1 MENDFLTQCPI
12 CLGSTSIS
20 GASPTCECCHAPL
33 PPLYLKEAH
42 GMLPLHIQFF
52 GLPGHG
58 KTTYLA
64 ALTMALQRV
73 NGAWSG
79 FTMMPATEPSQRLV
93 RTARTYFATGRLPP
107 PSRPGDRDV
116 HVLLLNRIP
125 IWIRAAMTIRDCSG
139 QAFQEIDVDLQEAS
153 LLLKAPITFLFISL
167 EDFND
172 SGGYALD
179 SLMTNYLSTLA
190 AHDVRLDK
198 EGRKIVVVLTKAD
211 LFWEQLPEELVDYIR
226 EDPIWAACR
235 EEGRPSKPYSLAEM
249 TSYLEDMDRMSQVIE
264 GWICQSAA
272 GRMFV
277 NLAGDNNIAVQFS
290 IVSSTGAAPRAQD
303 NVLATSW
310 DPARVLDPLLW
321 ALELASGRRRSSSR

>member
-1 MENDFLTQCPI
+1 MENDFLIQCPV
-12 CLGSTSIS
+12 CLASTSIS
-20 GASPTCECCHAPL
+20 GVSPTCESCHEPL
-33 PPLYLKEAH
+33 PPLYLKEAN
-42 GMLPLHIQFF
+42 GMLPLHIQLF

-64 ALTMALQRV
+64 ALAMALQRV

-93 RTARTYFATGRLPP
+93 RMARSCFATGRLPP
-107 PSRPGDRDV
+107 PSVPGDRDV
-116 HVLLLNRIP
+116 HVLLLNRVP
-125 IWIRAAMTIRDCSG
+125 IWIKAAMTVRDCSG
-139 QAFQEIDVDLQEAS
+139 QAFREIDVDLQEAS
-153 LLLKAPITFLFISL
+153 LLLKAPTTFLFISL
-167 EDFND
+167 EDFRD

-179 SLMTNYLSTLA
+179 SLMTSYLSTLA
-190 AHDVRLDK
+190 AHGARLDK
-198 EGRKIVVVLTKAD
+198 EHRKIVVVLTKAD
-211 LFWEQLPEELVDYIR
+211 LFWDQLPEELADYVR

-235 EEGRPSKPYSLAEM
+235 EEGRPSKPYSLAET
-249 TSYLEDMDRMSQVIE
+249 TSYLENMARISQVIE
-264 GWICQSAA
+264 NWLCQSAA

-277 NLAGDNNIAVQFS
+277 NLAGDNNIAVRLS

-321 ALELASGRRRSSSR
+321 ALELARSRRH